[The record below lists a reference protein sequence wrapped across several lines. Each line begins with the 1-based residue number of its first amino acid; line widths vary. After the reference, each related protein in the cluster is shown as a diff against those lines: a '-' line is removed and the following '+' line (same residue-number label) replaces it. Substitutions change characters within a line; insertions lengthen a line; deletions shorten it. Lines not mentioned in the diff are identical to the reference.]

1 MTLKSLIP
9 AIIAV
14 ILTIIGNVLF
24 FRYQFKKNKKWKI
37 LNQQLTELLLP
48 LFYILKEDGFDI
60 SECIMDENWNMYEF
74 IAEQPKRLKTKI
86 IPIIKKNLYLAD
98 DNLHKVCLEFLEW
111 AYKVDENDR
120 FGKLLTNGFNDE
132 EIFLRFRELIFK
144 KYNEVRN
151 NYLK

>member
-60 SECIMDENWNMYEF
+60 SECIMDEN
-74 IAEQPKRLKTKI
+74 
-86 IPIIKKNLYLAD
+86 
-98 DNLHKVCLEFLEW
+98 
-111 AYKVDENDR
+111 
-120 FGKLLTNGFNDE
+120 
-132 EIFLRFRELIFK
+132 
-144 KYNEVRN
+144 
-151 NYLK
+151 